1 MSGSGVRGSGVRG
14 SGVSGNRHPGVDA
27 YLDALPTWQ
36 RDLCR
41 RLREVVHAADP
52 EIEETVKRRV
62 QPYFVLEG
70 NVCALLAT
78 RDHVNLFVYDPI
90 APDPHGLVNQ
100 GHGNATARAIQY
112 YEGDP
117 VREEEL
123 TEFLRS
129 VVADNRAG
137 GWRRLQQRG
146 S

>member
-1 MSGSGVRGSGVRG
+1 MD
-14 SGVSGNRHPGVDA
+14 GNRHPGVDT
-27 YLDALPTWQ
+27 YLDGLPEWQ

-41 RLREVVHAADP
+41 RLREVVHAAEPD
-52 EIEETVKRRV
+52 IEETIKRRV
-62 QPYFVLEG
+62 QPYFVLDG

-117 VREEEL
+117 VREDEL
-123 TEFLRS
+123 TDFLRS
-129 VVADNRAG
+129 VVANNRAG
-137 GWRRLQQRG
+137 GWRRIQQRG